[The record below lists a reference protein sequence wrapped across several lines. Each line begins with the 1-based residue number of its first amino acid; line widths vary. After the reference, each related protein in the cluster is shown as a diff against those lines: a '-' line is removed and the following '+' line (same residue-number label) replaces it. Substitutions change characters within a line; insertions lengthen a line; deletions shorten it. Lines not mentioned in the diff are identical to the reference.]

1 MGMISKDEFDE
12 LRRRTDETKD
22 VGDGDHSLGRQI
34 MDSEVALQGTIE
46 AQRAKAAQNKI
57 KEEGQEL
64 DLNEKEKYGK
74 LHRKSLK
81 KLSKEDNIAAK
92 VSVVHHTKPGGGSVE
107 DREEAREDRESD
119 IDSAIAGEA
128 NTRKNKAF
136 KERKGAIKDL
146 KKDIR
151 SYAAELAKIS
161 YLHPLQRRKLEKQKS
176 DAERRLENLLGSL
189 PS

>member
-46 AQRAKAAQNKI
+46 TQRAKAAQNKI

-64 DLNEKEKYGK
+64 DIKSKEKYGK

-92 VSVVHHTKPGGGSVE
+92 VSVVHHTKPGGGSAE
-107 DREEAREDRESD
+107 HREEAREDRESD

-128 NTRKNKAF
+128 NTRRNKAF
-136 KERKGAIKDL
+136 DL
-146 KKDIR
+146 KEKT
-151 SYAAELAKIS
+151 AEEFLAEIKRLSGEITKTS
-161 YLHPLQRRKLEKQKS
+161 IIHFIQRRKLKS
-176 DAERRLENLLGSL
+176 ERKEYQRDLKELLGSL
-189 PS
+189 PK